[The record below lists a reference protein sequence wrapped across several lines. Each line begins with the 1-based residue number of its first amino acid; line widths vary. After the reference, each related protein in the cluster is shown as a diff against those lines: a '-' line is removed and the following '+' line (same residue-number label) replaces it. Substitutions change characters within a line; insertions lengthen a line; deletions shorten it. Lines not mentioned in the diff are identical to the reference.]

1 MQVISAFKKVI
12 IAVLYILMLHVMGYK
27 NPALFSCFKYR
38 QWEFFY
44 GKNKNYAKFPIL
56 VSVWA
61 SYHCNECEIIEKFPS
76 SSTLAQIRNN
86 QFSRITD
93 LLLKKQPK

>member
-1 MQVISAFKKVI
+1 MLWGTKIPLFFL
-12 IAVLYILMLHVMGYK
+12 VLNIDNG
-27 NPALFSCFKYR
+27 S
-38 QWEFFY
+38 FFY